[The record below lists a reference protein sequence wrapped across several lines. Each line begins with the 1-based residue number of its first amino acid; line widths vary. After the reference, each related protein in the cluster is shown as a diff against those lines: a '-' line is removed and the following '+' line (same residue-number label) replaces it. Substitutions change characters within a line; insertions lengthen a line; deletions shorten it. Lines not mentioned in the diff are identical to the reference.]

1 MSLIM
6 TTHGLAIISYVVLAY
21 LIRRGWKKNQ
31 LEKQFNTALYDSAIA
46 LAKEVQVHV
55 DKNEKL
61 VAEAKG
67 HVERAM
73 AAVDRSTGAVGPDDV
88 LMNPD
93 GSLAIDKDPVMLCSM
108 LTAIVVKYGDMRLG
122 LDDMAGLVDGEDYIS
137 VYVDTSTQEVVLSTQ
152 HNLEDKVSF
161 LNYTNPSDD
170 ETYH

>member
-1 MSLIM
+1 MSLLMIA
-6 TTHGLAIISYVVLAY
+6 HGLTVICYLVLAY
-21 LIRRGWKKNQ
+21 LIRRGWKNNQ
-31 LEKQFNTALYDSAIA
+31 LERQFNAALYESAIA

-73 AAVDRSTGAVGPDDV
+73 AAVDRSGGPGVPGDV

-93 GSLAIDKDPVMLCSM
+93 GSIALDKDPAMLCSM

-122 LDDMAGLVDGEDYIS
+122 IEDMASLVDGEDYIS
-137 VYVDTSTQEVVLSTQ
+137 VYVDTKTEEVVLSTK